1 MSARSILGKGPVTDS
16 KSDDGSFGALS
27 PAEHAGSGKRDSLEE
42 LLVSWTLAVHDA
54 AAMRSGLPS
63 CED

>member
-42 LLVSWTLAVHDA
+42 LLVS
-54 AAMRSGLPS
+54 
-63 CED
+63 